1 MVRDYAEGRA
11 GMPGACPEGSGRKPR
26 EQGPGA
32 SSAAAPPVVARPE
45 ATARLLEVFL
55 DRVPRLRVAPK
66 SVARFK
72 GKLRALWRQGR
83 GRSLTRTIEDLAPC
97 HGRRNSPR

>member
-1 MVRDYAEGRA
+1 
-11 GMPGACPEGSGRKPR
+11 
-26 EQGPGA
+26 
-32 SSAAAPPVVARPE
+32 
-45 ATARLLEVFL
+45 LLEVFL

-83 GRSLTRTIEDLAPC
+83 GRSLGRTIEDLAL
-97 HGRRNSPR
+97 SPTE